1 MFDVML
7 EFVGTT
13 KTYPNN
19 GMVFLVGVKDVAMA
33 HILAYESTRATYCN
47 ICCNTTIHLFD
58 LVALLT
64 KMYPTYHICAK

>member
-1 MFDVML
+1 MFDVLL

-19 GMVFLVGVKDVAMA
+19 GTVLLVGMDVTMA
-33 HILAYESTRATYCN
+33 HILVYEFAHATNCN
-47 ICCNTTIHLFD
+47 ICCSTTIHLFD

-64 KMYPTYHICAK
+64 KMYPTYPICAK

>member
-1 MFDVML
+1 MFDVLL

-19 GMVFLVGVKDVAMA
+19 GTMLLVGMKDVAMA
-33 HILAYESTRATYCN
+33 HILAYEFAHAINCN
-47 ICCNTTIHLFD
+47 ICCSTAIHLFD

-64 KMYPTYHICAK
+64 KMYPTYPICAK

>member
-1 MFDVML
+1 MFDVLL

-19 GMVFLVGVKDVAMA
+19 GTVLLMGVKDVTMA
-33 HILAYESTRATYCN
+33 HILAYESTHATNRN
-47 ICCNTTIHLFD
+47 ICCNLTIHLFD

-64 KMYPTYHICAK
+64 KMYPTYPICAK